1 MKTSTRRETI
11 ENLLLTEGEVS
22 YSALA
27 HSLGVSEMTIRR
39 DIESLEKAGVGRRVR
54 GGAISVEINRDEP
67 PFRTR
72 ETRALPEKTQIGQVA
87 ASLIRPGQIVIIDS
101 GSTALSAARALRG
114 RDLALT
120 VITPSL
126 LVASALHDEPDTTIL
141 VTGGQ
146 LRPGELSLIGPSAES
161 SFRLFNADV
170 FIMGVAGIDARHG
183 VSDYHYGEA
192 HVKKAALAA
201 AQHTIVV
208 ADSEKLGKVQ
218 LVSIAEFADIDA
230 IVTDAARDHEAL
242 RAAERAGTRVISV
255 GESASDSSVAVTSA

>member
-1 MKTSTRRETI
+1 MSASTRRVTI

-27 HSLGVSEMTIRR
+27 IALGVSEMTVRR
-39 DIESLEKAGVGRRVR
+39 DIEALEKAGVGRRVR
-54 GGAISVEINRDEP
+54 GGAIAVESARDEP

-72 ETRALPEKTQIGQVA
+72 ETRALHEKTRIGQIA

-101 GSTALSAARALRG
+101 GSTALCVATALRG
-114 RDLALT
+114 RELKLT

-126 LVASALHDEPDTTIL
+126 LVARALHDEPDTTIF

-161 SFRLFNADV
+161 SFLLFNADV

-192 HVKKAALAA
+192 HVKKAALVA

-208 ADSEKLGKVQ
+208 ADAEKLGKVQ
-218 LVSIAEFADIDA
+218 LVSIAEFSDVDV

-242 RAAERAGTRVISV
+242 RTAERAGTRIISV
-255 GESASDSSVAVTSA
+255 TDATPEASAAIAGA